1 MRIGIA
7 HPFLRTRR
15 DDRQRTAVRSDH
27 ARGASDSEAITRIF
41 KNNNAETARR
51 RTRMCRVR
59 AVCTAR
65 RARGIHARVIYI
77 EIRMSYIRITFNT
90 R

>member
-15 DDRQRTAVRSDH
+15 DDRQRTAVRPDH

-41 KNNNAETARR
+41 KKSNAETH
-51 RTRMCRVR
+51 TDVP
-59 AVCTAR
+59 
-65 RARGIHARVIYI
+65 RARSLYCAQSQRNSRPRHLHRNKNELHTHYVQYTI
-77 EIRMSYIRITFNT
+77 EG
-90 R
+90 